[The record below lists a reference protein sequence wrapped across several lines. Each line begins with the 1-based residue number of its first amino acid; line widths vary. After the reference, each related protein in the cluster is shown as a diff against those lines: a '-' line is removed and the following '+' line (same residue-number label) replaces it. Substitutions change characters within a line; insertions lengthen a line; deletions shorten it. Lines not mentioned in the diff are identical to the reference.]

1 MGADMNSEGGVT
13 NAGRGISGGRDSMVI
28 RRDWIR
34 QVLARHYAT
43 ILYRFGTVLFINVE
57 YKPPLEEDVADGEIV
72 IYALMP
78 VMPAVPGDVA
88 FVSNVTGYL
97 APRAPG

>member
-43 ILYRFGTVLFINVE
+43 ILYPFAGTVL
-57 YKPPLEEDVADGEIV
+57 L
-72 IYALMP
+72 
-78 VMPAVPGDVA
+78 
-88 FVSNVTGYL
+88 STC
-97 APRAPG
+97 R